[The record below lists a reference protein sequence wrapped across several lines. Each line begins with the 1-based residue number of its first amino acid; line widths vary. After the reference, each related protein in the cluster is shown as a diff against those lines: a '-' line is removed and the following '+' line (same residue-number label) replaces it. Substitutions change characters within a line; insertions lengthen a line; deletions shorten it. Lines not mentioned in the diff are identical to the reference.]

1 MSSETKKDSKGRN
14 LKANEDQLKDG
25 RYRYRYTDRYGNRKA
40 IYAWKLIE
48 TDKTPPKKKNDKCL
62 RQKERDLQ
70 LDIDVGLH
78 TFDAKQ
84 LTVGALVEK
93 YLKTKS
99 IAESTINNYT
109 DMLEKHIRPTN
120 FGKLYVSDVRK
131 SDVQAFY
138 AYLRNTLHF
147 AIGSIQLYQNLI
159 YPSFQ
164 MAVEDDMIRKNPCK
178 GCMRD
183 YKSSADSSR
192 VALSREEQR
201 ELLSFVQ
208 NSVVYNRYYPMIVFM
223 LGTGCRIGETM
234 GITWNDIDFDKAILH
249 INHQVIYKKKKTEE
263 HPKGQIVHYITAPKN
278 KTSRDIPLQSDVLQI
293 LKEYKG
299 KTYEI
304 SLNMGP
310 TLGGYSNF
318 VFLNSNLHLH
328 TPNTLTRA
336 FHNIVDAF
344 NVEAELNGV
353 DMRLP
358 TFSAHTFRH
367 TFCTRM
373 AENKID
379 VKVLQTIMGHK
390 TLAITMQV
398 YNHVSNQRAIEEIK
412 SLPSVLKV

>member
-1 MSSETKKDSKGRN
+1 
-14 LKANEDQLKDG
+14 
-25 RYRYRYTDRYGNRKA
+25 
-40 IYAWKLIE
+40 
-48 TDKTPPKKKNDKCL
+48 
-62 RQKERDLQ
+62 
-70 LDIDVGLH
+70 
-78 TFDAKQ
+78 
-84 LTVGALVEK
+84 
-93 YLKTKS
+93 
-99 IAESTINNYT
+99 
-109 DMLEKHIRPTN
+109 
-120 FGKLYVSDVRK
+120 
-131 SDVQAFY
+131 
-138 AYLRNTLHF
+138 
-147 AIGSIQLYQNLI
+147 
-159 YPSFQ
+159 
-164 MAVEDDMIRKNPCK
+164 
-178 GCMRD
+178 
-183 YKSSADSSR
+183 
-192 VALSREEQR
+192 
-201 ELLSFVQ
+201 
-208 NSVVYNRYYPMIVFM
+208 MIVFM
-223 LGTGCRIGETM
+223 LGTGCRIGETI

-249 INHQVIYKKKKTEE
+249 ISHQVIYKKKKTEE
-263 HPKGQIVHYITAPKN
+263 QPKGQIVHYITAPKN
-278 KTSRDIPLQSDVLQI
+278 KTSRDIPLQPDVLQI

-304 SLNMGP
+304 SSNMGP
-310 TLGGYSNF
+310 TLDGYSNF
-318 VFLNSNLHLH
+318 VFLNSNLHVH

>member
-1 MSSETKKDSKGRN
+1 M
-14 LKANEDQLKDG
+14 L
-25 RYRYRYTDRYGNRKA
+25 
-40 IYAWKLIE
+40 
-48 TDKTPPKKKNDKCL
+48 
-62 RQKERDLQ
+62 
-70 LDIDVGLH
+70 GLH

-183 YKSSADSSR
+183 YKSSTDSSR

-223 LGTGCRIGETM
+223 LGTGCRIGETI

-263 HPKGQIVHYITAPKN
+263 QPKGQIVHYITAPKN
-278 KTSRDIPLQSDVLQI
+278 KTSRDIPLQPDVLQI

-304 SLNMGP
+304 SSNMGP
-310 TLGGYSNF
+310 TLDGYSNF
-318 VFLNSNLHLH
+318 VFLNSNLHVH

>member
-1 MSSETKKDSKGRN
+1 M
-14 LKANEDQLKDG
+14 
-25 RYRYRYTDRYGNRKA
+25 
-40 IYAWKLIE
+40 
-48 TDKTPPKKKNDKCL
+48 
-62 RQKERDLQ
+62 
-70 LDIDVGLH
+70 
-78 TFDAKQ
+78 
-84 LTVGALVEK
+84 
-93 YLKTKS
+93 
-99 IAESTINNYT
+99 
-109 DMLEKHIRPTN
+109 
-120 FGKLYVSDVRK
+120 
-131 SDVQAFY
+131 
-138 AYLRNTLHF
+138 
-147 AIGSIQLYQNLI
+147 
-159 YPSFQ
+159 
-164 MAVEDDMIRKNPCK
+164 
-178 GCMRD
+178 
-183 YKSSADSSR
+183 
-192 VALSREEQR
+192 
-201 ELLSFVQ
+201 
-208 NSVVYNRYYPMIVFM
+208 
-223 LGTGCRIGETM
+223 
-234 GITWNDIDFDKAILH
+234 
-249 INHQVIYKKKKTEE
+249 
-263 HPKGQIVHYITAPKN
+263 HYITAPKN

-304 SLNMGP
+304 SSNMGP
-310 TLGGYSNF
+310 TLDGYSNF

-390 TLAITMQV
+390 TLAITKQV